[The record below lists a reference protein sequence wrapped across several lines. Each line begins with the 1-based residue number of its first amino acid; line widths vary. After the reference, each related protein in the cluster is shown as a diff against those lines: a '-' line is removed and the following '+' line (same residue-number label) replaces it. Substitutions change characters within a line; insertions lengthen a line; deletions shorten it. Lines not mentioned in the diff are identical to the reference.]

1 MGSEAERAAFGRP
14 HEWDDTTPWFLA
26 TRDSMN
32 RLWVAERLIRIQFP
46 PTVHD
51 AARKY
56 SLDLNLIVWE
66 GLPDGENV
74 RDYLEDNR
82 LAFLDT
88 ARTVMGQPL

>member
-1 MGSEAERAAFGRP
+1 M
-14 HEWDDTTPWFLA
+14 
-26 TRDSMN
+26 
-32 RLWVAERLIRIQFP
+32 
-46 PTVHD
+46 HD